1 MASSDTRTL
10 STTSVRDFHRVRRVS
25 FKNETDKIRRRSG
38 EEENK
43 QSAALTGMEEPVKE
57 NGTISNM
64 SQEPYEAS
72 SRALRKEDDPWSQKH
87 LLSLG
92 RWSSDF
98 LAMFGVYLLTDH
110 S

>member
-10 STTSVRDFHRVRRVS
+10 STTSVRDFNPVQRVS
-25 FKNETDKIRRRSG
+25 FKNETDTIPPRSG

-43 QSAALTGMEEPVKE
+43 QSAVVTGMEEPVRQ

-72 SRALRKEDDPWSQKH
+72 SRTLEKEDDPWSQKH

-92 RWSSDF
+92 RWSSEF